1 MEDERL
7 ERYWSGYRLR
17 YRRAVSNASAGGVE
31 CPPLAQAQRCRS
43 PFSGCTRWQVRPLET
58 CHLSAANATCGP
70 GYQDVVFQCQRY
82 DGVSIKI
89 RAKFQDFTK
98 NFICVPDDAG
108 RSNVR
113 QRDGTGHQSGAVSC
127 GLFHRLRPVRLVQ
140 LDPLLR
146 VGR

>member
-1 MEDERL
+1 MKEMEDERL

-17 YRRAVSNASAGGVE
+17 NRRAVSNASAGGVE

-82 DGVSIKI
+82 DGVSNKI
-89 RAKFQDFTK
+89 GAKFQDFNE
-98 NFICVPDDAG
+98 NFHFRCRRRWTIKCAP
-108 RSNVR
+108 
-113 QRDGTGHQSGAVSC
+113 T
-127 GLFHRLRPVRLVQ
+127 
-140 LDPLLR
+140 
-146 VGR
+146 